1 MMAMPVDKHQVLY
14 STNSICIVFY
24 FYCITCI
31 SLLQREGRALS
42 VAAGG
47 GHYGIVKLLLSKGG
61 ASVDSVS
68 TMYVILTTY

>member
-1 MMAMPVDKHQVLY
+1 MIAMPVEKHQVLY
-14 STNSICIVFY
+14 STNSICVVCDFY
-24 FYCITCI
+24 NLI
-31 SLLQREGRALS
+31 SLLQREGKALS

-68 TMYVILTTY
+68 TMYL

>member
-1 MMAMPVDKHQVLY
+1 MIAMPVEKHQVLY
-14 STNSICIVFY
+14 STNSICVVCDFY
-24 FYCITCI
+24 NLI
-31 SLLQREGRALS
+31 SLQREGKALS

-68 TMYVILTTY
+68 TMYL

>member
-24 FYCITCI
+24 FYCI
-31 SLLQREGRALS
+31 LQGGGQALS

-68 TMYVILTTY
+68 TMYVILATY